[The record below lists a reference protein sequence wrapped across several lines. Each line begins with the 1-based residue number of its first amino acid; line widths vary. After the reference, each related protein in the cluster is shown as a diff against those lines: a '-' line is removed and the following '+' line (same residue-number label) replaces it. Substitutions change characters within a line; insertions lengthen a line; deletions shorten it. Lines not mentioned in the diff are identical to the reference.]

1 MKTSTKSTI
10 RIVSILLALLLVLME
25 IDLIPNIINY
35 HFWVLIIAYA
45 MLAFTLRK

>member
-1 MKTSTKSTI
+1 MKKSTKTTI

-25 IDLIPNIINY
+25 IDVIPNVINY

-45 MLAFTLRK
+45 MLVFTIK